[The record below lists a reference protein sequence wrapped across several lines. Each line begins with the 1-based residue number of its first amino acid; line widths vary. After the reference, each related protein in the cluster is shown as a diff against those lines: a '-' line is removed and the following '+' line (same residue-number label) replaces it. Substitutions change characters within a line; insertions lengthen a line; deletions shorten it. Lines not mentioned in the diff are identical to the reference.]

1 MPPCETNGS
10 CYAAQQ
16 TLSVVNHLSSVTGL
30 RVTVTNFITVTFFT
44 SFHHSPTLKFMDE
57 PTMKEGHAKAV
68 MVYVNH
74 HAVMIGGTYLY
85 DTNTVEALQQPIGPN
100 DARYSWKTCA
110 DFPDALEEHSAIVFP
125 NGYVCVYGGYSNND
139 FDTTS
144 RTYCAYEPWNSANK
158 WTRKDDL
165 LNKRSER
172 ITYQDKKLNL
182 KI

>member
-1 MPPCETNGS
+1 ME
-10 CYAAQQ
+10 
-16 TLSVVNHLSSVTGL
+16 
-30 RVTVTNFITVTFFT
+30 
-44 SFHHSPTLKFMDE
+44 E